1 MLNNNI
7 IRQRIEI
14 HQSKLSEEREWWD
27 RKKTTIQEGFMKELD
42 EESSSASKTE
52 FTPAPAP
59 APATSATAGASAGSG
74 AGSTSGVKTP
84 ESSAAPSTTGSD
96 DEPVLV
102 EAEGQSGNA
111 GTPGGSAGGGGG
123 GGKKKKK
130 GKK

>member
-27 RKKTTIQEGFMKELD
+27 RKKATIQEGFMKELD
-42 EESSSASKTE
+42 EEGSSASKTE
-52 FTPAPAP
+52 STPAA

-84 ESSAAPSTTGSD
+84 ESSAAPSATGSD